1 MIKIRRWTECQR
13 CQLFSGFLGDEFP
26 VCGIFPLG
34 PSQIPC
40 PDFAEV
46 TEDCVPVG
54 GAYYNGKLI
63 LDSAGYLTTA
73 ERLELIET
81 HPLFTG
87 ICPKCKKAIAGS
99 NRIHWDCPNQ
109 KCDWIDNSVV

>member
-13 CQLFSGFLGDEFP
+13 CQLFSGYLGNEYP
-26 VCGIFPLG
+26 VYGIFPLG
-34 PSQIPC
+34 PAVIPC

-54 GAYYNGKLI
+54 GAYYNGELV
-63 LDSAGYLTTA
+63 LQPEHFLTTE
-73 ERLELIET
+73 ERWDILNT

-87 ICPKCKKAIAGS
+87 ICPKCGAAIAGEDLV
-99 NRIHWDCPNQ
+99 HYDCQ
-109 KCDWIDNSVV
+109 SYEWIDDSVV